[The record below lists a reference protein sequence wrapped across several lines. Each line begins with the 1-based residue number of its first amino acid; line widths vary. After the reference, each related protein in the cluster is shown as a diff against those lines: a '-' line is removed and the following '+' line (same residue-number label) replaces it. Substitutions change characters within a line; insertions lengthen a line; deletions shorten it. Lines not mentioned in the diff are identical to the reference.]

1 MANDNIVI
9 NIYLGSFNVADV
21 AQRYIKCVEYILQEI
36 NKRNPILLQIPWI
49 VNTMGFNRGLGIN
62 LLKKCMNLIQP
73 TTFIEIKSRFS
84 RKNFEC
90 SLQSFCTQHLEK
102 CNYMNFQA
110 VPESDVKDMNSH
122 DFWGIP
128 EAYKLRD
135 IVILSFLGERFP
147 KSIQDVTPYCI
158 SLDDI
163 KIQLLQCDKMPQS
176 EEEILS
182 ILNMSLVS
190 LGTINQTINNQVCL
204 FKTSEIVESKGFG
217 LVRAVDPVK
226 RLIYVMTDC
235 DFNPEVLETIN
246 CLTSGS
252 INLPNGVFLTKIS
265 NKLKKS
271 PYVEAKPQLETPLN
285 IPWQRSGKP
294 RLNEFQQ
301 NRK

>member
-1 MANDNIVI
+1 MLLIKKFQRLY
-9 NIYLGSFNVADV
+9 YL
-21 AQRYIKCVEYILQEI
+21 I
-36 NKRNPILLQIPWI
+36 
-49 VNTMGFNRGLGIN
+49 
-62 LLKKCMNLIQP
+62 
-73 TTFIEIKSRFS
+73 FI
-84 RKNFEC
+84 
-90 SLQSFCTQHLEK
+90 
-102 CNYMNFQA
+102 
-110 VPESDVKDMNSH
+110 
-122 DFWGIP
+122 
-128 EAYKLRD
+128 
-135 IVILSFLGERFP
+135 
-147 KSIQDVTPYCI
+147 
-158 SLDDI
+158 
-163 KIQLLQCDKMPQS
+163 
-176 EEEILS
+176 
-182 ILNMSLVS
+182 LVS

-226 RLIYVMTDC
+226 RLIYVITDC